1 MFNDLFADF
10 AERSKGSEG
19 SSKEEVLGLG
29 SIGCG
34 VFNLLGGVDVEK
46 LEVGLDVRVVCLE
59 VLKSLGDFFFKF
71 GNFDLFKVRAICV
84 LRRSS

>member
-1 MFNDLFADF
+1 VFNDLFADF

-46 LEVGLDVRVVCLE
+46 LEVGLDVGVVCLE

-71 GNFDLFKVRAICV
+71 GNFDLFKVRVTCV

>member
-10 AERSKGSEG
+10 AEGSKGSEG

-46 LEVGLDVRVVCLE
+46 LEVGLDVGVVCLE

>member
-19 SSKEEVLGLG
+19 SSKKEVLGLG

-34 VFNLLGGVDVEK
+34 VFHQLGGVDVEK
-46 LEVGLDVRVVCLE
+46 LEVGRDVSVVCLE
-59 VLKSLGDFFFKF
+59 VLKRLGDIFFKF
-71 GNFDLFKVRAICV
+71 SNFDLFKVRVTCV

>member
-34 VFNLLGGVDVEK
+34 VLNLLSRVDVEE
-46 LEVGLDVRVVCLE
+46 LEVGLDVGVVCLE